1 MSFEL
6 LTNWGE
12 ELPDLLAGLQV
23 AVVVTFWSLLF
34 GIPLG
39 LILAVMVSAKSRVAY
54 ITALILVE
62 VGRGTPALVLVQFV
76 YYGLPS
82 TGLTLGSVL
91 SSVAALAW
99 NTGAYTSEIIR
110 AGLGSVPAGQREA
123 AVAIGLSPLDALRY
137 VIVPQGLRV
146 SIPALMGF
154 SILVFQSTSLCFTI
168 ALPELL
174 SQAYGLGSQNF
185 RYLEVLMLAGLLY
198 AAICVPSGMLV
209 KELERRI
216 GHYAT

>member
-1 MSFEL
+1 MSDVFVEWVGYLPAL
-6 LTNWGE
+6 LS
-12 ELPDLLAGLQV
+12 GLWV
-23 AVVVTFWSLLF
+23 ALVVTFWSLLF

-39 LILAVMVSAKSRVAY
+39 LVLAVMVTAKSRIAY
-54 ITALILVE
+54 VTALVLVE
-62 VGRGTPALVLVQFV
+62 VGRGTPALVLLQFV

-82 TGLTLGSVL
+82 TGLTLGSAVA
-91 SSVAALAW
+91 SVAALSW

-110 AGLGSVPAGQREA
+110 AGLASVPFGQREA
-123 AVAIGLSPLDALRY
+123 AVAIGLNQMDALRY

-154 SILVFQSTSLCFTI
+154 SILIFQSTSLCFTI

-174 SQAYGLGSQNF
+174 SQAYGIGSQNF
-185 RYLEVLMLAGLLY
+185 HYLEVLMLAGLLY

-209 KELERRI
+209 KQLERRI
-216 GHYAT
+216 GRYAA

>member
-1 MSFEL
+1 MSDILAE
-6 LTNWGE
+6 WSAD
-12 ELPDLLAGLQV
+12 LPDLLAGLRV
-23 AVVVTFWSLLF
+23 ALVVTFWSLLF

-39 LILAVMVSAKSRVAY
+39 LILAVMVSARARIPRLVA
-54 ITALILVE
+54 LVVVE
-62 VGRGTPALVLVQFV
+62 LGRGTPALVLLQFV
-76 YYGLPS
+76 YYGLPA
-82 TGLTLGSVL
+82 TGLTLGSMVA
-91 SSVAALAW
+91 SVAALAW

-110 AGLGSVPAGQREA
+110 AGLASVPFGQREA

-154 SILVFQSTSLCFTI
+154 SVLVFQGTSLCFTI

-174 SQAYGLGSQNF
+174 SQAYGIGSQDF
-185 RYLEVLMLAGLLY
+185 HYFEVLLLAGLLY

-209 KELERRI
+209 KQLERRI
-216 GHYAT
+216 GHYAA

>member
-1 MSFEL
+1 
-6 LTNWGE
+6 
-12 ELPDLLAGLQV
+12 
-23 AVVVTFWSLLF
+23 VVTFWSLLF

-174 SQAYGLGSQNF
+174 SQAYGLCSQNF